1 LDTTPVQPHETLPP
15 PHGFW
20 RHSREVMRGAFR
32 ASVADRMTL
41 SAAGCAFYATLAL
54 FPAMSML
61 ISVYGLAFN
70 RDAVASQLQ
79 ALEAL
84 LPPPTFALISDR
96 VHELISQPQRNLS
109 AGLVISS
116 LITLWSAGSGTKSMI
131 SALNLALGVTEIRSF
146 LRFQLTGFAMTL
158 GAVVVAVAAIAVLV
172 VMPAAIAFVGLSNY
186 SAGLLHTAAL
196 LTLVGFFLLSL
207 LILYRFGPS
216 RAPPSRQ
223 PLMPGAILATV
234 LWLAASGLL
243 SFYVSHMASF
253 GATYGPLGAVVG
265 VMLWFYIS
273 AYIVLLGAELNA
285 RLEMLAERL
294 ASGPGG

>member
-1 LDTTPVQPHETLPP
+1 LDTTPVPQHETPP

-20 RHSREVMRGAFR
+20 RYSREVMRGACR
-32 ASVADRMTL
+32 ASIADRMTL

-54 FPAMSML
+54 FPAISML

-79 ALEAL
+79 AVEAL
-84 LPPPTFALISDR
+84 LPPPTFALIRDR

-131 SALNLALGVTEIRSF
+131 SALNLALGVTEVRSF

-158 GAVVVAVAAIAVLV
+158 GAVVVAVVAIAVLV
-172 VMPAAIAFVGLSNY
+172 VMPAAIAFVGLSDY
-186 SAGLLHTAAL
+186 SAGLIHTAAL

-216 RAPPSRQ
+216 RAPPPRQ

-243 SFYVSHMASF
+243 SFYVSHMSSF

-273 AYIVLLGAELNA
+273 AYVVLLGAELNA
-285 RLEMLAERL
+285 RLETLASRL
-294 ASGPGG
+294 AGGPGG